1 MESVDNFQIAIIN
14 MLKDSKEY
22 LKTNQMELLETQ
34 TQTISKVS
42 DTTRKKK
49 GQGNIRQSKLKYRDK
64 KKKNY

>member
-49 GQGNIRQSKLKYRDK
+49 DREI
-64 KKKNY
+64 